1 MALVA
6 IDSISVLAH
15 QHAAGLPAAGP
26 TVSESNCTIAS
37 EPADH
42 ALGSSRGGWTTKI
55 RALVDGT
62 CPPVAVLLTAGQVGD
77 NPQLAPLLEI
87 YPDRHGCTMR
97 LLAGKAYSHP
107 SPRKLLRTKHISHTI
122 PERSDQIARRKEKA
136 PEVGDHR
143 PSMSR
148 STDTATPSSGASTDS
163 STGAVSQPATT
174 STPSPTSAAYSSPRQ
189 SHLTDCAI
197 SRQNP
202 ASMFRASL

>member
-97 LLAGKAYSHP
+97 LLAGKAYSRP
-107 SPRKLLRTKHISHTI
+107 SPRKLLRTRHISHTI
-122 PERSDQIARRKEKA
+122 PERSGQIARRKEKGSRGGRPPSFDA
-136 PEVGDHR
+136 VLYRHRNTVGR
-143 PSMSR
+143 GFNR
-148 STDTATPSSGASTDS
+148 

-174 STPSPTSAAYSSPRQ
+174 STPSRTSAAYSSPRQ

-202 ASMFRASL
+202 ASMFRATL

>member
-1 MALVA
+1 MCVALVA

-77 NPQLAPLLEI
+77 NPRLAPLLEI

-122 PERSDQIARRKEKA
+122 PERSDQIARRKEKGSRGGRPPA
-136 PEVGDHR
+136 FDVALYRHR
-143 PSMSR
+143 NTVER
-148 STDTATPSSGASTDS
+148 GFNRLEHWRGVATRYDEYAITYLGGILLAST
-163 STGAVSQPATT
+163 V
-174 STPSPTSAAYSSPRQ
+174 TPHR
-189 SHLTDCAI
+189 L
-197 SRQNP
+197 RN
-202 ASMFRASL
+202 